1 MVQKNKVKQAHFQAV
16 TARAHTPPYRIHRYF
31 ARRPWNLFESLI
43 DHHSKEGG
51 VILDPF
57 CGGGVTTYE
66 GIKTGRKVI
75 ACDINPLSNFIV
87 RNMFHTEL
95 SKDLLDAY
103 EDVVKYIQE
112 ISKDS
117 FQVECPHCEKETKID
132 WYELAHTTNCSL
144 CGSSMALLE
153 KNKIRNGLYK
163 CSNAKCWGKKTGV
176 AVARAKRNEPVYL
189 SANGNCENCKE
200 RFTVEVN
207 SSLLDINRAH
217 ISKLK
222 REVRKMKAELPKEL
236 IPLEWDR
243 QKEDVLKEKGIVS
256 FQDFFTAKN
265 LNINYLVLEKINQY
279 KKSKKVYSILRF
291 IFSDSLRDTNIMTFT
306 NGTWQNGTPTCWAK
320 HAYWLPS
327 QFCEV
332 NVLTS
337 FRKSFASIRKCIEFN
352 ASLGIKTKRAK
363 RVQDLKGTANL
374 YLHTGVL
381 SEMKLPS
388 KTVDAVITDPP
399 YGSNVQYLEL
409 SHFWHLWN
417 KDLYEAND
425 INFAQEAVVNRKK
438 NIKNAKNYKTYE
450 DSLYEVFCESHRVL
464 KDGGHI
470 VMTFNNKDLKAWL
483 ALLISLFRSNFH
495 FEVGGITFQDGV
507 SNYRQTAHTK
517 AEGSPYGDFVYEFVK
532 DAPSQMN
539 SVTQFDRDQLVE
551 YIKKEINA
559 AVKAYHSKKKDRNTI
574 LVELF
579 NKIVPEIESFV
590 RISNKKGVLID
601 DLYEL
606 FSQSHLEP
614 LYASA

>member
-1 MVQKNKVKQAHFQAV
+1 MKKEQFQAV
-16 TARAHTPPYRIHRYF
+16 KARAHTPPYKIHRYF

-43 DHHSKEGG
+43 AHHSQEGG

-57 CGGGVTTYE
+57 CGGGVTPYE

-87 RNMFHTEL
+87 KNMFHTEL
-95 SKDLLDAY
+95 SKDLLEAY
-103 EDVVKYIQE
+103 ESTLKYIE
-112 ISKDS
+112 KITKES
-117 FQVECPHCEKETKID
+117 FQVECPHCKEETMAE
-132 WYELAHTTNCSL
+132 WYELAHSVKCSL
-144 CGSSMALLE
+144 CDSSITLLE
-153 KNKIRNGLYK
+153 ENKVRNGIYR
-163 CSNAKCWGKKTGV
+163 CSNIKCWGKKTGIS
-176 AVARAKRNEPVYL
+176 VARIKRNDPVYL
-189 SANGNCENCKE
+189 STNGKCSSCKT
-200 RFTVEVN
+200 RFTVAVD

-222 REVRKMKAELPKEL
+222 RKVKKEKAELPEAL
-236 IPLEWDR
+236 VPLEWDR
-243 QKEDVLKEKGIVS
+243 QKEDLLKEKGIAS

-265 LNINYLVLEKINQY
+265 LHINYLVLQKINEY
-279 KKSKKVYSILRF
+279 RRKKDVYAILRF
-291 IFSDSLRDTNIMTFT
+291 VFSDSLRDTNIMTFT

-320 HAYWLPS
+320 HAYWLPA

-332 NVLTS
+332 NILTS
-337 FRKSFASIRKCIEFN
+337 FRKSFESIKKCIEFN
-352 ASLGIKTKRAK
+352 ASVGIKAKRAK
-363 RVQDLKGTANL
+363 QVRDLKGTANL

-381 SEMKLPS
+381 DEMKLPAKS
-388 KTVDAVITDPP
+388 VDAVITDPP

-417 KDLYEAND
+417 EDLYEND
-425 INFAQEAVVNRKK
+425 EVNFAKEAVVNRKK
-438 NIKNAKNYKTYE
+438 NIKNAKSYKTYE
-450 DSLYEVFCESHRVL
+450 DSLCEVFTESHRVL

-507 SNYRQTAHTK
+507 SNYRHTAHTK
-517 AEGSPYGDFVYEFVK
+517 AQGSPYGDFVYEFVK
-532 DAPSQMN
+532 DTPSLMKNINQA
-539 SVTQFDRDQLVE
+539 DRTRLVE
-551 YIKKEINA
+551 YIKEEIDVAVRAYNNKE
-559 AVKAYHSKKKDRNTI
+559 KDRNAI
-574 LVELF
+574 LVDLF

-590 RISNKKGVLID
+590 RLSKKEGVVID

-614 LYASA
+614 LYASV